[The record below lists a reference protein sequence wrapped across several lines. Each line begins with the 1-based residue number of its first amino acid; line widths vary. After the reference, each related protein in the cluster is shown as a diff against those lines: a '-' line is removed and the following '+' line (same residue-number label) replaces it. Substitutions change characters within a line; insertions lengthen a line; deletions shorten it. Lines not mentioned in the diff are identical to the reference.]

1 MKEPQF
7 IDVNFTRLAED
18 ISRLLVY
25 AGVEEGIPMIDYSV
39 NTTPEEIGLSLRK
52 NLYELME
59 NISLVEK
66 SLGKTY
72 DLLKVVFPNTIQ

>member
-1 MKEPQF
+1 MEPQF
-7 IDVNFTRLAED
+7 IDITYSKLAED

-25 AGVEEGIPMIDYSV
+25 AGVEEEIPMIDYSV
-39 NTTPEEIGLSLRK
+39 NTTLEEIGLSLRK
-52 NLYELME
+52 NLFKLSEE
-59 NISLVEK
+59 IGLVEE

>member
-1 MKEPQF
+1 MPRF
-7 IDVNFTRLAED
+7 IDITYSELAED

-25 AGVEEGIPMIDYSV
+25 AGVEEKVPMIDYSV
-39 NTTPEEIGLSLRK
+39 NTTLEEIGASLRK
-52 NLYELME
+52 NLFTLREE
-59 NISLVEK
+59 IGLVEK